1 MKKVLLTGASGFI
14 GRHSI
19 APLEARGYEVH
30 AISSRS
36 TANGAPGVIWHQ
48 ADLHDFSQMSALVD
62 KLAASHL
69 VHLAWSV
76 GQGGADGAK
85 KGACPEGYR
94 WTVATLNLVR
104 RFVEA
109 GGRRALVA
117 GSSFEYDW
125 TGGMCA
131 ELTTPRR
138 PTSYYGTCKSALFD
152 LLTGY
157 AEAVELSMAWARIFF
172 LFGPHEPPA
181 RLIASV
187 IRNLLNNEPALCSQG
202 TQIRDYM
209 NVEDVADALAAI
221 LDSDVRGP
229 VNVGTQQPIALRD
242 LIAQAADRIGRRD
255 LVRLGAL
262 PTRPTDAPLV
272 LADTTRLRTEV
283 GWQPGI
289 GVPEGMDRTIAWW
302 KAELKR
308 VSGN

>member
-1 MKKVLLTGASGFI
+1 MKQVLLTGATGFI
-14 GRHSI
+14 GRHCI
-19 APLEARGYEVH
+19 APLRARGYEVH

-36 TANGAPGVIWHQ
+36 TSHDVPDVIWHR
-48 ADLHDFSQMSALVD
+48 ADLHNFSQMSECVD
-62 KLAASHL
+62 RLAATHL

-85 KGACPEGYR
+85 KGDCPEGYR
-94 WTVATLNLVR
+94 WTLATLNLVR

-109 GGRRALVA
+109 GGRRALIA

-125 TGGMCA
+125 TGGVCA

-152 LLTGY
+152 LLSGY
-157 AEAVELSMAWARIFF
+157 AESVDLSMAWARIFF
-172 LFGPHEPPA
+172 LFGPYEPPA

-187 IRNLLNNEPALCSQG
+187 IRSLLRNEPALCSQG

-209 NVEDVADALAAI
+209 YVEDVADALAAI

-229 VNVGTQQPIALRD
+229 VNVGSQQPIALRD

-289 GVPEGMDRTIAWW
+289 GVAEGLDRTVAWW
-302 KAELKR
+302 KAALER
-308 VSGN
+308 GSGS